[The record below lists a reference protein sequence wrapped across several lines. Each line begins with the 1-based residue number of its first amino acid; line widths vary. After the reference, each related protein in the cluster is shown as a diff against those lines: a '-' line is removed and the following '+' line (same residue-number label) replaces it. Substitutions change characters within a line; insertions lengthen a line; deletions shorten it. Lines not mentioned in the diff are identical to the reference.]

1 MSGNNP
7 LVKLI
12 GSVQVRL
19 ATREDAERIMTVINS
34 AFRSAE
40 AFFIEADRIDLQSVV
55 NFLDQGKF
63 ILAESG
69 CNLLGCV
76 YIEPRGE
83 RYYLGLLAVETS
95 RHRSGVGSTLMEAAE
110 NYCRDLGLSFMDI
123 KIVNHRHDL
132 PAADELPGAGHTFQ
146 SASLEPG
153 HVLSRCHPNR
163 PRRER
168 ALWSQGND
176 EAPPSRRTGA
186 DFS

>member
-7 LVKLI
+7 KVKLI

-63 ILAESG
+63 LLAESG

-83 RYYLGLLAVETS
+83 RSYLGLLAVEPS
-95 RHRSGVGSTLMEAAE
+95 RHRSGLGSTLMEAAE

-132 PAADELPGAGHTFQ
+132 PAFYLRRGYVETGTSPFPTDIETKIP
-146 SASLEPG
+146 
-153 HVLSRCHPNR
+153 CHFIDMSKPLRN
-163 PRRER
+163 
-168 ALWSQGND
+168 
-176 EAPPSRRTGA
+176 AP
-186 DFS
+186 